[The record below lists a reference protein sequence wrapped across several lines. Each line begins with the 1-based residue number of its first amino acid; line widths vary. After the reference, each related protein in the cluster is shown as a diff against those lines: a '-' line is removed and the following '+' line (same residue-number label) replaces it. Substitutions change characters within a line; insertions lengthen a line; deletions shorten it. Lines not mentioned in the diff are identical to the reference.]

1 MLCHDS
7 MLRSNLKR
15 KKVKEKP
22 AFQIAGSIA
31 LLDGGLSKATTLKE
45 LLAKHREQQ
54 QNYLKTL

>member
-1 MLCHDS
+1 